1 MAGKVCRKK
10 EVALPLRRATAQ
22 PLFPLSR
29 RSDSRDGDC
38 ACTRDSR
45 PFCIPTCA
53 SGGSPPVGACPSFDE
68 PLAVPKD
75 AAPVGFCSGGFT
87 STSSLRSGQRGSTEV
102 ERRRYPEADHCLAS
116 AVAFLSARPER
127 SLPTI
132 SLRQAFRLQREASM
146 AVDSTACYCP
156 RTSCHHSRSPI
167 LSLVTIP
174 LRTATGAGLYARPCD
189 LSRGFLNYFS
199 ARFSLSFSPFRPMRK
214 LNPQV
219 ISTGGKFMLDSCAM
233 SEPPALAG
241 GSC

>member
-1 MAGKVCRKK
+1 MIPIIRLCWVSGIDFSGGIVIGEEAKFFALQYWRGCLIKYPAKK
-10 EVALPLRRATAQ
+10 VALPLRRATAQ

-29 RSDSRDGDC
+29 RSDSRDGNC

-45 PFCIPTCA
+45 LFCIPACA

-132 SLRQAFRLQREASM
+132 SLRQAFRLQHEASM

-156 RTSCHHSRSPI
+156 RTACHHIVRRSSRWSRSP
-167 LSLVTIP
+167 
-174 LRTATGAGLYARPCD
+174 
-189 LSRGFLNYFS
+189 
-199 ARFSLSFSPFRPMRK
+199 
-214 LNPQV
+214 
-219 ISTGGKFMLDSCAM
+219 
-233 SEPPALAG
+233 
-241 GSC
+241 

>member
-1 MAGKVCRKK
+1 MSGKVCRKK

-22 PLFPLSR
+22 PRFPLSR

-45 PFCIPTCA
+45 LIYIPERVPA
-53 SGGSPPVGACPSFDE
+53 AAHPRSVRARFRE
-68 PLAVPKD
+68 PLAAPKG
-75 AAPVGFCSGGFT
+75 AAPIGFCSGGFT

-146 AVDSTACYCP
+146 AVELTACYCP
-156 RTSCHHSRSPI
+156 RTSCHHIVRRSSRWSRSP
-167 LSLVTIP
+167 
-174 LRTATGAGLYARPCD
+174 
-189 LSRGFLNYFS
+189 
-199 ARFSLSFSPFRPMRK
+199 
-214 LNPQV
+214 
-219 ISTGGKFMLDSCAM
+219 
-233 SEPPALAG
+233 
-241 GSC
+241 

>member
-1 MAGKVCRKK
+1 MSDRVAAKK
-10 EVALPLRRATAQ
+10 VALPLRRATAQ

-38 ACTRDSR
+38 TCTRNSHLIY
-45 PFCIPTCA
+45 IPACA
-53 SGGSPPVGACPSFDE
+53 SGGSLPVGACPLFSE
-68 PLAVPKD
+68 PLAAPKG
-75 AAPVGFCSGGFT
+75 AAPIGFCSGGFT
-87 STSSLRSGQRGSTEV
+87 STSSLRSGQRGPTEV

-174 LRTATGAGLYARPCD
+174 LRTATGAGLYARAYIV
-189 LSRGFLNYFS
+189 SRGFLKYF
-199 ARFSLSFSPFRPMRK
+199 F
-214 LNPQV
+214 
-219 ISTGGKFMLDSCAM
+219 
-233 SEPPALAG
+233 E
-241 GSC
+241 